1 MQRLRCSTSEQH
13 YTYRPCQI
21 PVAPLLQAYSPIKA
35 IGKGAYGVVCSAR
48 HEGTKEKVAIKKITN
63 AFENLTDAKR
73 TLREVKLL
81 RHLKHDNIIAVKDI
95 MAPPNKDRCVASH
108 VPAAKLHFALWTA
121 MVVARWWASSFKA
134 SERGH

>member
-1 MQRLRCSTSEQH
+1 M
-13 YTYRPCQI
+13 
-21 PVAPLLQAYSPIKA
+21 YSPIKA

-95 MAPPNKDRCVASH
+95 MAPPNKDKYVASH
-108 VPAAKLHFALWTA
+108 VPAARLPFAVWTA
-121 MVVARWWASSFKA
+121 QL
-134 SERGH
+134 

>member
-1 MQRLRCSTSEQH
+1 M
-13 YTYRPCQI
+13 
-21 PVAPLLQAYSPIKA
+21 YSPIKA

-95 MAPPNKDRCVASH
+95 MAPPNKDRCVA
-108 VPAAKLHFALWTA
+108 AAC
-121 MVVARWWASSFKA
+121 RQWACSQTLFCSVKSAEVRQDGGRAA
-134 SERGH
+134 SKPPSGDS

>member
-1 MQRLRCSTSEQH
+1 M
-13 YTYRPCQI
+13 
-21 PVAPLLQAYSPIKA
+21 YSPIKA

-95 MAPPNKDRCVASH
+95 MAPPNKD
-108 VPAAKLHFALWTA
+108 K
-121 MVVARWWASSFKA
+121 
-134 SERGH
+134 

>member
-1 MQRLRCSTSEQH
+1 MC
-13 YTYRPCQI
+13 RPCQC
-21 PVAPLLQAYSPIKA
+21 PAALLLQVYSPIKA

-95 MAPPNKDRCVASH
+95 MAPPNKDRCVAGDA
-108 VPAAKLHFALWTA
+108 PAAGLHVGLWTVVWGK
-121 MVVARWWASSFKA
+121 MVGEQHQS
-134 SERGH
+134 H